1 MIVGTSTTTSIR
13 LVVTGSEGR
22 MSSALRAVSRKDQ
35 RFVLLETMGFR
46 GCAKRKSQGEN
57 HPDNV
62 DVIVDFTTEE
72 GTAFALQIASQESC
86 AFLVGTTGLSRNIID
101 KIENFAAEHPVMI
114 APNTSLGAV
123 VMRFLVSQTARI
135 LQSRCHIDLVE
146 RHHMH
151 KRDAPS
157 GTAIRL
163 VESIREK
170 SGIEI
175 PPERVHSIRAGD
187 ICGEHEVEFSC
198 PGERLKILHTVT
210 DRRVFALGAL
220 DAAAWLYQQ
229 PPGLHTLEE
238 FLGIES

>member
-1 MIVGTSTTTSIR
+1 MIVGTSATTQIR

-22 MSSALRAVSRKDQ
+22 MSSTLRAESRNDQ
-35 RFVLLETMGFR
+35 RFVLLETMGIR
-46 GCAKRKSQGEN
+46 GCAERKSQGEN
-57 HPDNV
+57 HPDNA

-72 GTAFALQIASQESC
+72 GAAFALQIAIQESC
-86 AFLVGTTGLSRNIID
+86 AFLVGTTGLSPGIID
-101 KIENFAAEHPVMI
+101 KIENFAAVHPVMI

-123 VMRFLVSQTARI
+123 VMRFLVTQTARI

-146 RHHMH
+146 RHHVH
-151 KRDAPS
+151 KRDTPS

-163 VESIREK
+163 TKSIREK
-170 SGIEI
+170 TGIEI
-175 PPERVHSIRAGD
+175 PPERIHSIRAGD
-187 ICGEHEVEFSC
+187 ICGEHEMEFSC

-210 DRRVFALGAL
+210 DRGVFALGAL
-220 DAAAWLYQQ
+220 DAAAWLCQQ

>member
-1 MIVGTSTTTSIR
+1 M
-13 LVVTGSEGR
+13 VTGSKGR
-22 MSSALRAVSRKDQ
+22 MSSVLRAVSSNDQ
-35 RFVLLETMGFR
+35 RFVLLETMGLR
-46 GCAKRKSQGEN
+46 GCTLWKSKGEN
-57 HPDNV
+57 HPGKA

-72 GTAFALQIASQESC
+72 GTAFALQIASQERC
-86 AFLVGTTGLSRNIID
+86 AFLVGTTGLSRTIMD

-114 APNTSLGAV
+114 APNTSFGAA
-123 VMRFLVSQTARI
+123 VMRFLVSQTSRI

-157 GTAIRL
+157 GTAIRII
-163 VESIREK
+163 ESIREK

-187 ICGEHEVEFSC
+187 ICGEHEVEFAS

-210 DRRVFALGAL
+210 DRGVFALGAL
-220 DAAAWLYQQ
+220 DAAFWLYQQ
-229 PPGLHTLEE
+229 PPGLHTFEE
-238 FLGIES
+238 FLGIEL